1 MALDAGSQFKTLRI
15 LDYKDGP
22 VQNSSNN
29 AMTMTMKTEALV
41 LHQIKGSFS
50 FETIRL
56 DALRPTEALV
66 QIHASGICHTDL
78 SIADGT
84 ITATAPAVL
93 GHEGGG
99 VVEQVGSQVKHVI
112 PGDKVLLSFSHCQ
125 ECAQC
130 KDGHPAYC
138 YSFMPLNFGGKRLDG
153 STVMKQDTQDSK
165 ALFSGFFGQSSFA
178 RYAIVSTSSLVKV
191 PPDTDLALF
200 APLGCGLQTGAGAVL
215 NALDVKVGKSL
226 AVFGTGSVGL
236 SAIMAAKMRGANPII
251 AIDVQ
256 QSRLDLASELGATH
270 TLLGND
276 VELVSKIKKISPH
289 NGVDYAVDCS
299 GVTSVVDNMVHCL
312 GNRGHATS
320 VGAPSPGEK
329 ITIDV
334 ATHLICGRRYS
345 GCCEGDAI
353 PSEMIPFLMKE
364 HAKGNY
370 PVDKLVSYYDFRDYQ
385 RALDDT
391 KRGAAVKAVL
401 VWKECVDAQ
410 QHTSQGTGPP
420 S

>member
-1 MALDAGSQFKTLRI
+1 MAIT
-15 LDYKDGP
+15 
-22 VQNSSNN
+22 
-29 AMTMTMKTEALV
+29 TTMKTKALV
-41 LHQIKGSFS
+41 LHKIKGSFS

-84 ITATAPAVL
+84 IPATAPAVL

-99 VVEQVGSQVKHVI
+99 VVEQVGSQVKHVV

-138 YSFMPLNFGGKRLDG
+138 YSFMPLNFGGNRLDG
-153 STVMKQDTQDSK
+153 SAVMRQDKQDGK
-165 ALFSGFFGQSSFA
+165 ALFSSFFGQSCFA
-178 RYAIVSTSSLVKV
+178 QYAVVSMSSLVKV

-276 VELVSKIKKISPH
+276 AELVYKIKKISSR

-299 GVTSVVDNMVHCL
+299 GVTAVVATMVDCL

-329 ITIDV
+329 IAIDV
-334 ATHLICGRRYS
+334 TAHLTCGRRYS

-364 HAKGNY
+364 HANGNY
-370 PVDKLVSYYDFRDYQ
+370 PVDKLVSYYDFRDHQ

-401 VWKECVDAQ
+401 IWKEFVHAQ
-410 QHTSQGTGPP
+410 QHISQGTGPSP
-420 S
+420 